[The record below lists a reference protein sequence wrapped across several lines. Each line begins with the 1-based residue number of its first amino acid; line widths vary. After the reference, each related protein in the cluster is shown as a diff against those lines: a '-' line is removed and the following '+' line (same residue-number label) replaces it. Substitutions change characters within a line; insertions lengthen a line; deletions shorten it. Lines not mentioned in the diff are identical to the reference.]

1 MLNSSGI
8 INCDITS
15 SDLLRAEEIY
25 GPSVASL
32 KGKTVKN
39 FALPNKDEGPVRGL
53 QEADYQT
60 MNVDIMYVMGIP
72 FLLNILTPLRMMFA
86 AKLKS
91 KTTQSIFAALT
102 GQISDLSARGF
113 KPLKLRCDPEAGFTA
128 LKDTLSQEYG
138 VTVDA
143 VGVGEHVR
151 IIQRGI
157 RIIKERVRAIV
168 NTFPFKLCIV
178 NTKNEDDQVGRDKD
192 MI

>member
-1 MLNSSGI
+1 M
-8 INCDITS
+8 
-15 SDLLRAEEIY
+15 
-25 GPSVASL
+25 
-32 KGKTVKN
+32 
-39 FALPNKDEGPVRGL
+39 
-53 QEADYQT
+53 
-60 MNVDIMYVMGIP
+60 
-72 FLLNILTPLRMMFA
+72 
-86 AKLKS
+86 
-91 KTTQSIFAALT
+91 
-102 GQISDLSARGF
+102 
-113 KPLKLRCDPEAGFTA
+113 
-128 LKDTLSQEYG
+128 KDTLSQEYG